1 MVNGLSENNLSDFFW
16 VSHTCQIIY
25 ITQYVHLEFR
35 RTSKRREI
43 ELEAKGESATRDV
56 GYLHGPRSSPAR
68 KIVKENRERKR
79 KREKG
84 KREKERERKKDG
96 MSTDGQTR
104 IPSSFLNSSMSSITW
119 LVMAEVGGGSPRR
132 PVAGAGYWM
141 AASHLSRA
149 CGSVAGD
156 GVGTERNRTAR
167 HSTKRRTEREKEKE
181 RNRTETERETQGIGG
196 AAGECLEV
204 EDVRVVG
211 WTGESRRRIWR
222 GCEKA
227 S

>member
-1 MVNGLSENNLSDFFW
+1 MFIWSSEGLPKDVRLNLRRKERAPHEMSGIST
-16 VSHTCQIIY
+16 VR
-25 ITQYVHLEFR
+25 VHHLPE
-35 RTSKRREI
+35 
-43 ELEAKGESATRDV
+43 
-56 GYLHGPRSSPAR
+56 RSSR
-68 KIVKENRERKR
+68 RIGRERGREKKEKR
-79 KREKG
+79 K
-84 KREKERERKKDG
+84 RERKKDG

-167 HSTKRRTEREKEKE
+167 HSTKRRTERE
-181 RNRTETERETQGIGG
+181 RERE
-196 AAGECLEV
+196 E
-204 EDVRVVG
+204 
-211 WTGESRRRIWR
+211 
-222 GCEKA
+222 
-227 S
+227 